1 MPRRP
6 RQTDDGATREPRPHA
21 GPAPQQGGTILVVED
36 DADTRTG
43 LQLALED
50 RGYEVVST
58 ADGNEAL
65 ERLRSGPKPGVILLD
80 LYMPGLHGYAFYRRL
95 QDNPALASIPV
106 IVVTAAAPRERTGLD
121 VAAIIQKPIDL
132 DKLLLTIGQVIARYP
147 PT

>member
-1 MPRRP
+1 MTAKRKSRP
-6 RQTDDGATREPRPHA
+6 NARPA
-21 GPAPQQGGTILVVED
+21 QEKGGTILLVVED

-43 LQLALED
+43 LHLALQD
-50 RGYEVVST
+50 RGYEVLST

-80 LYMPGLHGYAFYRRL
+80 LYMPGMHGYEFYHRL
-95 QDNPALASIPV
+95 RDNPALASIPV

-121 VAAIIQKPIDL
+121 VAAIIRKPIDL
-132 DKLLLTIGQVIARYP
+132 DELLLTIDQVIARYP